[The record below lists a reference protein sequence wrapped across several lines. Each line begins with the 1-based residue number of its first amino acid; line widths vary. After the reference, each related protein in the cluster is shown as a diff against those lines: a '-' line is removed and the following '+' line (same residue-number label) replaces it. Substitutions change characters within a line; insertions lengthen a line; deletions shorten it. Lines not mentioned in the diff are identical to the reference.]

1 MKMTASLLFSP
12 NATGSGSEARRT
24 RMTRR
29 FAAIERRRHRRTTF
43 LCVKFEKLNRFPQSG
58 RRTCR
63 ATDLFIPIERSVG
76 AARRSKRKRTNILGG
91 KRAPPLPHLS
101 LPNKT
106 IASLFVCSLASLQ
119 TSMMRYLQLSCIE
132 FCLLSEVEIL
142 WDLAVR

>member
-1 MKMTASLLFSP
+1 MKMTASLLFST

-142 WDLAVR
+142 